1 MSLGAVLGLPA
12 DPVRRPCLTG
22 WRAQTSAASR
32 ATVQGTPT
40 SRSYCSRRCTTNERA
55 PAAGVQPPHARTGE
69 CGPLS
74 WRPDRRAFGHRR
86 PTRTEPALTR
96 PTRGGSV
103 ARKCHSRA
111 LAMVSNATSG
121 RHLHTPELPLGA
133 PAFCAARL
141 AREVRSVRPI
151 CTPPRASCDGPDAR
165 SVRSGRIWRNA
176 VLSQRSVVIVVA
188 PIAGPSVRERT
199 HLVAASARQARRS
212 THIMTRRGRPSD
224 LSEPS
229 IANATEPTCAR

>member
-22 WRAQTSAASR
+22 WRAQTRAASR
-32 ATVQGTPT
+32 ATVRGNTT
-40 SRSYCSRRCTTNERA
+40 SRSYCSPRCTTNERA
-55 PAAGVQPPHARTGE
+55 PAAGVQPPDARTGE

-121 RHLHTPELPLGA
+121 RHLDTPELP
-133 PAFCAARL
+133 
-141 AREVRSVRPI
+141 
-151 CTPPRASCDGPDAR
+151 
-165 SVRSGRIWRNA
+165 IWR
-176 VLSQRSVVIVVA
+176 
-188 PIAGPSVRERT
+188 PSILYRHRPKAAACSGAIG
-199 HLVAASARQARRS
+199 AASSLAERQTVRCQAHS
-212 THIMTRRGRPSD
+212 
-224 LSEPS
+224 
-229 IANATEPTCAR
+229 AW